1 MSIIMAKR
9 TKRIN
14 MRACTGVYLQK
25 HSGKTNW
32 ESGTYTHVR
41 ILYAHMHSAAM
52 PPGKGTLK

>member
-1 MSIIMAKR
+1 
-9 TKRIN
+9 

-41 ILYAHMHSAAM
+41 IIYAHMHSAAM